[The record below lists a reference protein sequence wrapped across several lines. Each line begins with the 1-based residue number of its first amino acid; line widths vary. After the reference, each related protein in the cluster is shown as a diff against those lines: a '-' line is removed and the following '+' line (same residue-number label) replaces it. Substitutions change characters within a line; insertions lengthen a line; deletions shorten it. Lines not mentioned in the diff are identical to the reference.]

1 MNNEQLI
8 ETISNLTKNTPE
20 AVLELLVKLE
30 LGVNLNK
37 LNNLTRHD

>member
-1 MNNEQLI
+1 MNNEII
-8 ETISNLTKNTPE
+8 ETISNLTKNSPE
-20 AVLELLVKLE
+20 AVREMLVKLE